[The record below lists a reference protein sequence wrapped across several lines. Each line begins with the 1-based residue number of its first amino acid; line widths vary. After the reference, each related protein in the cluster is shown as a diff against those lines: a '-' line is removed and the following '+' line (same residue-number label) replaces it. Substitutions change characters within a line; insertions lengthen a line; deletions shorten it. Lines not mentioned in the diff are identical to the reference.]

1 MLQKKLKTYGK
12 VVKILLIS
20 EMANLQDMKTL
31 AFGPVPSRRLGRSLG
46 INNIPP
52 KTCSY
57 SCVYCQLGKTNNI
70 TIDRQAFYK
79 PEDLSREVKRKVDE
93 ATARNERIDYLTFVP
108 DGEPTL
114 DLNIS
119 KEISSLKQ
127 TGLPTAVITNA
138 SLLWRDDVKE
148 DLRKADLISLK
159 VDAVSEN
166 LWRKVNRPH
175 KDLRLNRVL
184 EGIRKFTEEFRGIVV
199 SETMLIGNIDYG
211 DEFERIAEFLTELKK
226 LNKAYIAIPTRP
238 PTENWVKRAKE
249 DVLNAAF
256 QVFSE
261 KLGANRVEYLIGY
274 EGNAFAFSGNVEED
288 LLSIT
293 AVHPMRKEAVETFLK
308 KERTNWC
315 VIEKLLEENKL
326 IELEYEGSKYYMR
339 KLPSRRKASN
349 SF

>member
-1 MLQKKLKTYGK
+1 MD
-12 VVKILLIS
+12 
-20 EMANLQDMKTL
+20 NLQDMKTL

-52 KTCSY
+52 KKCSY
-57 SCVYCQLGKTNNI
+57 SCVYCQVGKTHNL
-70 TIDRQAFYK
+70 TVDRRAFYK
-79 PEDLSREVKRKVDE
+79 PEELLRVVNRKIDE
-93 ATARNERIDYLTFVP
+93 ATVRNERIDYLTFVP

-148 DLRKADLISLK
+148 ALRKADFISLK

-175 KDLRLNRVL
+175 KDLKLNMLL
-184 EGIRKFTEEFRGIVV
+184 EGIRDFTEEFRGTVV
-199 SETMLIGNIDYG
+199 SETMLIGNIGYG
-211 DEFERIAEFLTELKK
+211 DEFVKIAEFLAELKG

-238 PTENWVKRAKE
+238 PAENWVKRAKE
-249 DVLNAAF
+249 NVMNAAF
-256 QVFSE
+256 QAFSK
-261 KLGANRVEYLIGY
+261 KLGANRVEYLMGY
-274 EGNAFAFSGNVEED
+274 EGNAFASTGNVEED

-293 AVHPMRKEAVETFLK
+293 AVHPMRKEAVEAFLK
-308 KERTNWC
+308 KDCTNWR

-326 IELEYEGSKYYMR
+326 IELEYEGNKYYMR
-339 KLPSRRKASN
+339 KLPSRRKSSN